1 MTAAMVAASVP
12 DAILSIAP
20 SISSSMATAGGVL
33 CAIIFRRLK
42 GNFAGLSTT
51 AGTNIGGDVCSDGFR
66 DCRRQVN
73 N

>member
-1 MTAAMVAASVP
+1 MVVLSVP

-20 SISSSMATAGGVL
+20 SISNSMATAGGVL
-33 CAIIFRRLK
+33 TAIVFRRLK
-42 GNFAGLSTT
+42 GIFAGISIT
-51 AGTNIGGDVCSDGFR
+51 AGTNIGVDVSSDGFR